1 MRSFYLSNQGYD
13 QIWAYGHSH
22 GGNVINIAS
31 QDVPF
36 DKAFYFGTPVLE
48 HTVQRCRPFNITRLF
63 SFYSTLDPVQKAG
76 SFDRRTWTTF
86 FSRHS
91 DGRTYSA
98 QDDKALFNIR
108 LLVNGRGTGHFAIKD
123 FFTHL
128 WGLIDIIERRYV
140 YHQHLDA
147 NICTMV
153 GSHRHKTAEPLV
165 AIRQDLTL
173 RNILPQLHTGDN
185 GIDIVEQ
192 LRMELAYSAQQEK
205 LLVRATLGVAFMQT
219 TV

>member
-1 MRSFYLSNQGYD
+1 MARGRVRVLEFFSMLNRSFQGLLSFIRELGLRRQCPIEVVSLHWPGDDTIRPENKVEWHCATLCVHFIWSNQGYD

-91 DGRTYSA
+91 DGRTPAVHKMISTFQYTVACQRSR
-98 QDDKALFNIR
+98 DRSFC
-108 LLVNGRGTGHFAIKD
+108 TKD
-123 FFTHL
+123 FL
-128 WGLIDIIERRYV
+128 LIYGALSILLSVVMCII
-140 YHQHLDA
+140 
-147 NICTMV
+147 
-153 GSHRHKTAEPLV
+153 S
-165 AIRQDLTL
+165 
-173 RNILPQLHTGDN
+173 IL
-185 GIDIVEQ
+185 
-192 LRMELAYSAQQEK
+192 
-205 LLVRATLGVAFMQT
+205 MQT
-219 TV
+219 FVQW